1 MHSSKRD
8 TAVAGRRTS
17 GMKELTNRNYL
28 EHINE
33 KSGISILEFYSPSC
47 THCKKMEGA
56 FTKLEETKEVDATFI
71 KCNTADEG
79 ALALRYDISSV
90 PTTGCPMAFLTPQTA
105 LVEGS
110 IGTQTTA
117 NAALRPRSGR
127 LTAAARTLLH
137 RSTTP
142 PVRLNTPPPAATLS
156 STSNG
161 TAGANCGWHSPARN
175 TLRNSTPTS

>member
-1 MHSSKRD
+1 MLVIMHSSKRD

-17 GMKELTNRNYL
+17 RMKELTNRNYL

-56 FTKLEETKEVDATFI
+56 LTKLEETKEVDATFI

-90 PTTGCPMAFLTPQTA
+90 PTIVILNGGKEVNRF
-105 LVEGS
+105 
-110 IGTQTTA
+110 IGFTHPLILKDTVLKLQKQ
-117 NAALRPRSGR
+117 
-127 LTAAARTLLH
+127 
-137 RSTTP
+137 
-142 PVRLNTPPPAATLS
+142 
-156 STSNG
+156 
-161 TAGANCGWHSPARN
+161 
-175 TLRNSTPTS
+175 

>member
-17 GMKELTNRNYL
+17 RMKELTNRNYP

-56 FTKLEETKEVDATFI
+56 FTKLKETKEVDATFI

-90 PTTGCPMAFLTPQTA
+90 PTIVILDGGKEVNRF
-105 LVEGS
+105 
-110 IGTQTTA
+110 IGFTHPLILKDAVLKLQKQ
-117 NAALRPRSGR
+117 
-127 LTAAARTLLH
+127 
-137 RSTTP
+137 
-142 PVRLNTPPPAATLS
+142 
-156 STSNG
+156 
-161 TAGANCGWHSPARN
+161 
-175 TLRNSTPTS
+175 

>member
-17 GMKELTNRNYL
+17 RMKELTNRNYL
-28 EHINE
+28 EQINE

-56 FTKLEETKEVDATFI
+56 FTKLEETREVDATFI

-90 PTTGCPMAFLTPQTA
+90 PTIVILNGGKEVNRF
-105 LVEGS
+105 
-110 IGTQTTA
+110 IGFTHPLILKDAVLKLQKQ
-117 NAALRPRSGR
+117 
-127 LTAAARTLLH
+127 
-137 RSTTP
+137 
-142 PVRLNTPPPAATLS
+142 
-156 STSNG
+156 
-161 TAGANCGWHSPARN
+161 
-175 TLRNSTPTS
+175 

>member
-1 MHSSKRD
+1 MLVIMHSSKRD

-17 GMKELTNRNYL
+17 RMKELTNRNYL

-90 PTTGCPMAFLTPQTA
+90 PTIVILNGGKEVNRF
-105 LVEGS
+105 
-110 IGTQTTA
+110 IGFTHPLILKVVVFKLQKQ
-117 NAALRPRSGR
+117 
-127 LTAAARTLLH
+127 
-137 RSTTP
+137 
-142 PVRLNTPPPAATLS
+142 
-156 STSNG
+156 
-161 TAGANCGWHSPARN
+161 
-175 TLRNSTPTS
+175 

>member
-1 MHSSKRD
+1 MHSSKRA
-8 TAVAGRRTS
+8 TAVAGRRTIR
-17 GMKELTNRNYL
+17 MKELTNRNYL

-90 PTTGCPMAFLTPQTA
+90 PTIVILDGGKEVNRF
-105 LVEGS
+105 
-110 IGTQTTA
+110 IGFTHPLILKDAVLKLQKQ
-117 NAALRPRSGR
+117 
-127 LTAAARTLLH
+127 
-137 RSTTP
+137 
-142 PVRLNTPPPAATLS
+142 
-156 STSNG
+156 
-161 TAGANCGWHSPARN
+161 
-175 TLRNSTPTS
+175 

>member
-1 MHSSKRD
+1 MHSSKRA
-8 TAVAGRRTS
+8 TAVAGRRTTR
-17 GMKELTNRNYL
+17 MKELTNRNYL

-90 PTTGCPMAFLTPQTA
+90 PTIVILDGGKEVNRF
-105 LVEGS
+105 
-110 IGTQTTA
+110 IGFTHPLILKDAVLKLQKQ
-117 NAALRPRSGR
+117 
-127 LTAAARTLLH
+127 
-137 RSTTP
+137 
-142 PVRLNTPPPAATLS
+142 
-156 STSNG
+156 
-161 TAGANCGWHSPARN
+161 
-175 TLRNSTPTS
+175 

>member
-1 MHSSKRD
+1 MLVIMHSSKRD

-17 GMKELTNRNYL
+17 RMKELTNRNYL

-90 PTTGCPMAFLTPQTA
+90 PTIVILDGGKEVNRF
-105 LVEGS
+105 
-110 IGTQTTA
+110 IGFTHPLILKDTVLKLQKQ
-117 NAALRPRSGR
+117 
-127 LTAAARTLLH
+127 
-137 RSTTP
+137 
-142 PVRLNTPPPAATLS
+142 
-156 STSNG
+156 
-161 TAGANCGWHSPARN
+161 
-175 TLRNSTPTS
+175 

>member
-17 GMKELTNRNYL
+17 RMKELTNRNYL

-47 THCKKMEGA
+47 TLCKKMEGA

-71 KCNTADEG
+71 KCNTADEV

-90 PTTGCPMAFLTPQTA
+90 PTIIILNGDKEVNRF
-105 LVEGS
+105 
-110 IGTQTTA
+110 IGFTHPLILKDAVLKLQKQ
-117 NAALRPRSGR
+117 
-127 LTAAARTLLH
+127 
-137 RSTTP
+137 
-142 PVRLNTPPPAATLS
+142 
-156 STSNG
+156 
-161 TAGANCGWHSPARN
+161 
-175 TLRNSTPTS
+175 

>member
-1 MHSSKRD
+1 MLVIMHSSKRD

-90 PTTGCPMAFLTPQTA
+90 PTIVILNGGNEVNRF
-105 LVEGS
+105 
-110 IGTQTTA
+110 IGFTHPLILKDAVLKLQKQ
-117 NAALRPRSGR
+117 
-127 LTAAARTLLH
+127 
-137 RSTTP
+137 
-142 PVRLNTPPPAATLS
+142 
-156 STSNG
+156 
-161 TAGANCGWHSPARN
+161 
-175 TLRNSTPTS
+175 

>member
-1 MHSSKRD
+1 MLVIMHSSKRD
-8 TAVAGRRTS
+8 KAVAGRRTS

-90 PTTGCPMAFLTPQTA
+90 PTIVILDGGKEVNRF
-105 LVEGS
+105 
-110 IGTQTTA
+110 IGFTHPLILKDAVLKLQKQ
-117 NAALRPRSGR
+117 
-127 LTAAARTLLH
+127 
-137 RSTTP
+137 
-142 PVRLNTPPPAATLS
+142 
-156 STSNG
+156 
-161 TAGANCGWHSPARN
+161 
-175 TLRNSTPTS
+175 

>member
-1 MHSSKRD
+1 MLVIMHSSKRD

-17 GMKELTNRNYL
+17 RMKELTNRNYL

-90 PTTGCPMAFLTPQTA
+90 PTIVILNSGKEVNRF
-105 LVEGS
+105 
-110 IGTQTTA
+110 IGFTHPLILKDAVLKLQKQ
-117 NAALRPRSGR
+117 
-127 LTAAARTLLH
+127 
-137 RSTTP
+137 
-142 PVRLNTPPPAATLS
+142 
-156 STSNG
+156 
-161 TAGANCGWHSPARN
+161 
-175 TLRNSTPTS
+175 

>member
-17 GMKELTNRNYL
+17 RMKELTNRNYL

-90 PTTGCPMAFLTPQTA
+90 PTIVILNGGNEVNRF
-105 LVEGS
+105 
-110 IGTQTTA
+110 IGFTHPLILKDAVLKLQKQ
-117 NAALRPRSGR
+117 
-127 LTAAARTLLH
+127 
-137 RSTTP
+137 
-142 PVRLNTPPPAATLS
+142 
-156 STSNG
+156 
-161 TAGANCGWHSPARN
+161 
-175 TLRNSTPTS
+175 

>member
-1 MHSSKRD
+1 MHSSKRA

-17 GMKELTNRNYL
+17 RMKELTNRNYL

-90 PTTGCPMAFLTPQTA
+90 PTIVILNGGNEVNRF
-105 LVEGS
+105 
-110 IGTQTTA
+110 IGFTHPLILKDAVLKLQKQ
-117 NAALRPRSGR
+117 
-127 LTAAARTLLH
+127 
-137 RSTTP
+137 
-142 PVRLNTPPPAATLS
+142 
-156 STSNG
+156 
-161 TAGANCGWHSPARN
+161 
-175 TLRNSTPTS
+175 

>member
-1 MHSSKRD
+1 MLVIMHSSKRD

-17 GMKELTNRNYL
+17 RMKELTNRNYF

-56 FTKLEETKEVDATFI
+56 LTKLEETKEVDATFI

-90 PTTGCPMAFLTPQTA
+90 PTIVILNGGKEVNRF
-105 LVEGS
+105 
-110 IGTQTTA
+110 IGFTHPLILKDTVLKLQKQ
-117 NAALRPRSGR
+117 
-127 LTAAARTLLH
+127 
-137 RSTTP
+137 
-142 PVRLNTPPPAATLS
+142 
-156 STSNG
+156 
-161 TAGANCGWHSPARN
+161 
-175 TLRNSTPTS
+175 

>member
-1 MHSSKRD
+1 MLVIMHSSKWD

-17 GMKELTNRNYL
+17 RMKELTNRNYL

-90 PTTGCPMAFLTPQTA
+90 PTIVILDGGKEVNRF
-105 LVEGS
+105 
-110 IGTQTTA
+110 IGFTHPLILKDAVLKLQKQ
-117 NAALRPRSGR
+117 
-127 LTAAARTLLH
+127 
-137 RSTTP
+137 
-142 PVRLNTPPPAATLS
+142 
-156 STSNG
+156 
-161 TAGANCGWHSPARN
+161 
-175 TLRNSTPTS
+175 

>member
-1 MHSSKRD
+1 MLVIMHSSKRD
-8 TAVAGRRTS
+8 TAVVGRRTS

-90 PTTGCPMAFLTPQTA
+90 PTIVILNGGNEVNRF
-105 LVEGS
+105 
-110 IGTQTTA
+110 IGFTHPLILKDAVLKLQKQ
-117 NAALRPRSGR
+117 
-127 LTAAARTLLH
+127 
-137 RSTTP
+137 
-142 PVRLNTPPPAATLS
+142 
-156 STSNG
+156 
-161 TAGANCGWHSPARN
+161 
-175 TLRNSTPTS
+175 

>member
-1 MHSSKRD
+1 MLVIMHSSKRD

-17 GMKELTNRNYL
+17 SMKELTNRNYL

-56 FTKLEETKEVDATFI
+56 FTKLEETREVDATFI

-90 PTTGCPMAFLTPQTA
+90 PTIVILNGGKEVNRF
-105 LVEGS
+105 
-110 IGTQTTA
+110 IGFTHPLILKDAVLKLQKQ
-117 NAALRPRSGR
+117 
-127 LTAAARTLLH
+127 
-137 RSTTP
+137 
-142 PVRLNTPPPAATLS
+142 
-156 STSNG
+156 
-161 TAGANCGWHSPARN
+161 
-175 TLRNSTPTS
+175 

>member
-1 MHSSKRD
+1 MLVIMHSSKRD

-28 EHINE
+28 EHING

-47 THCKKMEGA
+47 MHCKKMEGA

-90 PTTGCPMAFLTPQTA
+90 PTIVILDGGKEVNRF
-105 LVEGS
+105 
-110 IGTQTTA
+110 IGFTHPLILKDAVLKLQKQ
-117 NAALRPRSGR
+117 
-127 LTAAARTLLH
+127 
-137 RSTTP
+137 
-142 PVRLNTPPPAATLS
+142 
-156 STSNG
+156 
-161 TAGANCGWHSPARN
+161 
-175 TLRNSTPTS
+175 

>member
-1 MHSSKRD
+1 MLVIMHSSKRD

-17 GMKELTNRNYL
+17 RMKELTNRNYL

-90 PTTGCPMAFLTPQTA
+90 PTIVILDGGKEVNRF
-105 LVEGS
+105 
-110 IGTQTTA
+110 IGFTHPLILKDVVLKLQKQ
-117 NAALRPRSGR
+117 
-127 LTAAARTLLH
+127 
-137 RSTTP
+137 
-142 PVRLNTPPPAATLS
+142 
-156 STSNG
+156 
-161 TAGANCGWHSPARN
+161 
-175 TLRNSTPTS
+175 